1 MTISLKSATIFGI
14 EALPVEVEVDAFRGV
29 PSFNIVGL
37 ADKTIQ
43 ESKERISSALKNFN
57 LLSPA
62 KEQRKITV
70 NLAPADIKKEG
81 SFFDLPIALGYLLA
95 SKQVRINK
103 KVENTLFVGELSLD
117 GRLRPVEGIL
127 SIGLMARKFAIK
139 NFVFPKENFS
149 EASLI
154 KNLNLF
160 PLSSLKEVID
170 YLEKEISPAR
180 REKISL
186 ERKNSEFDFNQIK
199 GQREAKEA
207 LKIAAAG
214 GHNLLMIG
222 SPGSGKTLLA
232 KAFPS
237 ILPSLSEEELIEINR
252 IYSSVGLIKKR
263 ILTERPFRHPH
274 HSSSQIAILG
284 GGSEPRPGEIS
295 LAHRGVL
302 FLDELPEFARN
313 VLEGL
318 RQPLEEGEIVVSRA
332 RHSLTFPAKFIL
344 LTAMNPCPCGYY
356 NDPYKECRCS
366 PREIARYQ
374 KRISG
379 PFLDRIDI
387 QIEVPRII
395 SSQYQEKREEIESSE
410 EIRKKVE
417 IARKI
422 QVERFRKENLPFLTN
437 SEMDSKT
444 TEKFAFLTK
453 EGKDFLEKAVDK
465 YSLSGRSYF
474 KILKVARTI
483 ADLNQ
488 REKISANDIFLAVNY
503 RTKVSQ
509 GLI

>member
-1 MTISLKSATIFGI
+1 
-14 EALPVEVEVDAFRGV
+14 
-29 PSFNIVGL
+29 
-37 ADKTIQ
+37 
-43 ESKERISSALKNFN
+43 
-57 LLSPA
+57 
-62 KEQRKITV
+62 
-70 NLAPADIKKEG
+70 
-81 SFFDLPIALGYLLA
+81 
-95 SKQVRINK
+95 
-103 KVENTLFVGELSLD
+103 
-117 GRLRPVEGIL
+117 
-127 SIGLMARKFAIK
+127 
-139 NFVFPKENFS
+139 
-149 EASLI
+149 
-154 KNLNLF
+154 
-160 PLSSLKEVID
+160 
-170 YLEKEISPAR
+170 
-180 REKISL
+180 
-186 ERKNSEFDFNQIK
+186 
-199 GQREAKEA
+199 
-207 LKIAAAG
+207 
-214 GHNLLMIG
+214 MIG

-395 SSQYQEKREEIESSE
+395 SSQYQERREEIESSE

-453 EGKDFLEKAVDK
+453 EAKDFLEKAVDK